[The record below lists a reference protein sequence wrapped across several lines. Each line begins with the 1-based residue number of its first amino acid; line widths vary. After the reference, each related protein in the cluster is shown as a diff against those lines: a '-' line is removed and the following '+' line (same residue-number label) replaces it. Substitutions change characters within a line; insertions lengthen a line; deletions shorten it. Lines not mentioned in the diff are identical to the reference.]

1 MALNCNCAQ
10 YRDEPNG
17 SAFANMRPQNSRM
30 CFLRLPHILYHCGLE
45 HRFWKRPREIQK
57 TSELRMPGG
66 EIWEDYLR
74 ALVGGFHR
82 FTLVNSAPVN
92 VVAEPIPF
100 RLELGSRLSEHPALA
115 CGH

>member
-1 MALNCNCAQ
+1 
-10 YRDEPNG
+10 
-17 SAFANMRPQNSRM
+17 
-30 CFLRLPHILYHCGLE
+30 
-45 HRFWKRPREIQK
+45 
-57 TSELRMPGG
+57 MPGG